1 MSETC
6 LNTDSRT
13 VKFVQPE
20 DILHFVQQPTAS
32 ISMFRKTLTGRAIRN
47 QVQTGL
53 LQQNGFQHTH
63 RIATSIP
70 CPSSLHPQPST
81 WRAASS
87 SAKSLAS
94 IQAGA
99 TARHNASI
107 PKQPQFGKRTSSG
120 TGSASLSASQTD
132 PTRNATPKSTK
143 RRQVIASQ
151 DLRSNPPPT
160 RGPLLQCIA
169 YSTAEKYDL
178 DRLAAQLRDL
188 DVKWS
193 TVLEEASNTGAL
205 GVPGISAS
213 ADQAIV
219 ISDWN
224 TTNVLEDTTYED
236 RDHYEV
242 ASDLSSAEYSGNE
255 QTGPAQ
261 RHRALAS
268 FDQGQNGEIWVFRN
282 GSFVTW
288 GLTPAEGRR
297 FLREVIRNPATIV
310 EVGTQKFDRV
320 QTEEVDFVVD
330 PTE

>member
-1 MSETC
+1 MI
-6 LNTDSRT
+6 R
-13 VKFVQPE
+13 K
-20 DILHFVQQPTAS
+20 ILAGPAVRNCVTANLP
-32 ISMFRKTLTGRAIRN
+32 K
-47 QVQTGL
+47 
-53 LQQNGFQHTH
+53 QNGSVLSAY
-63 RIATSIP
+63 RIAPLSCTTNRLPGPIP
-70 CPSSLHPQPST
+70 FARL
-81 WRAASS
+81 ASS
-87 SAKSLAS
+87 TSKSQAS

-99 TARHNASI
+99 STRHNAAI

-120 TGSASLSASQTD
+120 TGSAASTGAPVD

-178 DRLAAQLRDL
+178 DKLAAQLRDL

-193 TVLEEASNTGAL
+193 TVLEEASNTGAW

-213 ADQAIV
+213 SDQAIV

-224 TTNVLEDTTYED
+224 TTNVLEDTSYEE
-236 RDHYEV
+236 RDNYGV
-242 ASDLSSAEYSGNE
+242 ASDLSQAERPEMES
-255 QTGPAQ
+255 TPILSHK
-261 RHRALAS
+261 HRALAA
-268 FDQGQNGEIWVFRN
+268 FEQGQHGEIWVFRN

-297 FLREVIRNPATIV
+297 FLREVIRNPATII
-310 EVGTQKFDRV
+310 EVGTFKFDLV

>member
-1 MSETC
+1 
-6 LNTDSRT
+6 
-13 VKFVQPE
+13 
-20 DILHFVQQPTAS
+20 
-32 ISMFRKTLTGRAIRN
+32 MFRKALGERAVQGHG
-47 QVQTGL
+47 QVSLSRQS
-53 LQQNGFQHTH
+53 GFHPAH
-63 RIATSIP
+63 RIATSI
-70 CPSSLHPQPST
+70 SSSITSPNGQHHCQT
-81 WRAASS
+81 WRRASS

-94 IQAGA
+94 IQAGSS
-99 TARHNASI
+99 TRHNASI
-107 PKQPQFGKRTSSG
+107 PKQSQFGKRTSSG
-120 TGSASLSASQTD
+120 TGPAISSAAQAD

-151 DLRSNPPPT
+151 GLRSNPPPT

-178 DRLAAQLRDL
+178 DKLAVQLRGL

-213 ADQAIV
+213 SDQAIV

-224 TTNVLEDTTYED
+224 TTNVLEDTTYVE
-236 RDHYEV
+236 RDQYGLAPDVSIVE
-242 ASDLSSAEYSGNE
+242 E
-255 QTGPAQ
+255 TGFESNTAAN

-310 EVGTQKFDRV
+310 EVGTLNFGRV

>member
-1 MSETC
+1 
-6 LNTDSRT
+6 
-13 VKFVQPE
+13 
-20 DILHFVQQPTAS
+20 
-32 ISMFRKTLTGRAIRN
+32 MFRKILAGPAVRN
-47 QVQTGL
+47 WGKSSL
-53 LQQNGFQHTH
+53 PKQNGCALPRY
-63 RIATSIP
+63 RIPTSSWTT
-70 CPSSLHPQPST
+70 SSPPRSARFERL
-81 WRAASS
+81 ASS
-87 SAKSLAS
+87 TSKSQAS
-94 IQAGA
+94 IQAG
-99 TARHNASI
+99 TSARHTAVL

-120 TGSASLSASQTD
+120 TGSSASIGAPVD

-178 DRLAAQLRDL
+178 DKLAAQLRDL
-188 DVKWS
+188 NVKWS
-193 TVLEEASNTGAL
+193 TVLEEASNTGAW

-213 ADQAIV
+213 SDQAIV

-224 TTNVLEDTTYED
+224 TTNVLEDTSYED
-236 RDHYEV
+236 RDNYEV
-242 ASDLSSAEYSGNE
+242 ASDLSYNDRIEPEAPPSSVHK
-255 QTGPAQ
+255 
-261 RHRALAS
+261 HRALAA
-268 FDQGQNGEIWVFRN
+268 FDQGQHGEIWVFRN

-297 FLREVIRNPATIV
+297 FLREVIRNPATII
-310 EVGTQKFDRV
+310 EIGTFKYNLV